1 MVTTD
6 CPSLCYGLIQLGQH
20 SAIPL
25 TLTNQSKCSVE
36 FQLKQ
41 IMDDKNTE
49 GVVVRMN
56 IVNVRL
62 VTMYMYVLLLICS
75 QSYMYV
81 QYCVSIMCT
90 SNTIICL
97 TVTELQLSTVLS

>member
-6 CPSLCYGLIQLGQH
+6 CPSLCYGLIQLGQY

-25 TLTNQSKCSVE
+25 TLANQSKCSAE

-41 IMDDKNTE
+41 IIDDENTE

-56 IVNVRL
+56 IVNVWL
-62 VTMYMYVLLLICS
+62 VAIYMYVLLICS